1 MDNSIYEGISPIS
14 GIEINGYSNHL
25 VLIDALFS
33 NVKKGAIKHIFE
45 YGCGFGSTPYFLQ
58 KSKSVI
64 AVEMQ
69 SEGWFWRVRNDLKP
83 IYPHLE
89 IHLALGGCHWDFLGK
104 FNQNFDLV
112 FADGHG
118 DSRPECINYAM
129 GKGVPYI
136 VSHDTE
142 EKGYGWERVLNS
154 REYHKLTM
162 RDFNNWTTLWTTDT
176 QVFGKLKSD
185 FNWF

>member
-1 MDNSIYEGISPIS
+1 MDKSIYEGISTIS

-58 KSKSVI
+58 KSKSVV

-69 SEGWFWRVRNDLKP
+69 SDGWFWRVRNDLKP

-89 IHLALGGCHWDFLGK
+89 IHLALGGCHWDILGK

-118 DSRPECINYAM
+118 DTRPECINYAM
-129 GKGVPYI
+129 GKSVPYI

-142 EKGYGWERVLNS
+142 EKGYGWERVLSN

>member
-1 MDNSIYEGISPIS
+1 
-14 GIEINGYSNHL
+14 
-25 VLIDALFS
+25 
-33 NVKKGAIKHIFE
+33 
-45 YGCGFGSTPYFLQ
+45 
-58 KSKSVI
+58 
-64 AVEMQ
+64 
-69 SEGWFWRVRNDLKP
+69 
-83 IYPHLE
+83 
-89 IHLALGGCHWDFLGK
+89 
-104 FNQNFDLV
+104 
-112 FADGHG
+112 
-118 DSRPECINYAM
+118 M

-142 EKGYGWERVLNS
+142 EKGYGWERVLNN

>member
-1 MDNSIYEGISPIS
+1 MDKSIYEGISPIS

-25 VLIDALFS
+25 VLIDALFK

-45 YGCGFGSTPYFLQ
+45 YGCGFGSTAYFLQ

-64 AVEMQ
+64 ALEMQ
-69 SEGWFWRVRNDLKP
+69 SDGWFWRVRNDLKP

-89 IHLALGGCHWDFLGK
+89 IHLALERCHWNFLGK

-112 FADGHG
+112 FVDGHG
-118 DSRPECINYAM
+118 DTRPECINYAM

-142 EKGYGWERVLNS
+142 EKGYGWERVINNQ
-154 REYHKLTM
+154 EYHKLTM